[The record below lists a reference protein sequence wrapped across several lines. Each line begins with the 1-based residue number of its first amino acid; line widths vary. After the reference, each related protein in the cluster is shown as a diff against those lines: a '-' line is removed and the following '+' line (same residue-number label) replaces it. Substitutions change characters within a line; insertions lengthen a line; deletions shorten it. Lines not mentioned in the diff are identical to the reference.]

1 MLVVANFG
9 DSKSRQ
15 RAEDALSRLG
25 QIERGGSKDEYAD
38 DAPDTA
44 CKETNKKK
52 RRLEGRENKRKNT
65 RNLTRPR
72 SDEAGYVVEED
83 EG

>member
-38 DAPDTA
+38 DAPDYG
-44 CKETNKKK
+44 
-52 RRLEGRENKRKNT
+52 L
-65 RNLTRPR
+65 
-72 SDEAGYVVEED
+72 
-83 EG
+83 